1 MDADG
6 GDVVM
11 MDPATGEVLAVAS
24 RRRDGSARPS
34 AFTDTFEPGSVA
46 KIFTA
51 AALLALQRVAPAER
65 VSGEDGKY
73 RLGGRTITDE
83 EPLPVLTLA
92 DAIRVSSNI
101 ALVKFAARLAPA
113 EQYAVLRAW
122 GSGASRRSAP
132 PAGAPGRRRPP
143 AEWSGVSAGSLAMGY
158 EVPVT
163 PLQLA
168 VAYAALANDGVLLA
182 PTLIRDVRSPDGGVA
197 YRHRAEPVRRVV
209 RPEIAAALRALLRG
223 VVEGGT
229 GAEAALVNFPVAAKT
244 GTARRVVGGR
254 YAPGQYTASFAAL
267 FPADRA
273 QLVLVVKI
281 DDPRKGSYF
290 AAQTAAPVTRSVLE
304 QALAARTVALD
315 RARLSTAAPRAAAQ
329 PLDDDPGVVPYVVTW
344 PFRPDSV
351 PAMADVARW
360 RAVPDV
366 TGRPLR
372 EAVRALHRRGF
383 RVALKGWG
391 VAHHTWP
398 AAGDSAAAGPQ
409 VLVTDGR
416 RAAGVAAETWYGRPA
431 AKLDL
436 VGVTGTS
443 GKTTSVVL
451 ARHVLSALQ
460 PMGSIGTLGA
470 FDPAGEPVP
479 SEAGNLT
486 TPGPIDLQATLA
498 ALVARGARGATMEVS
513 SHSLDQGRVDGLVF
527 RAAIFTNLTR
537 EHLDYHKTLEQ
548 YFRAKAKLASYIA
561 ADGLEVINADDP
573 AWQRLPR
580 RRRRVTF
587 GERSGDVTA
596 QRLAAD
602 GSGSRFDLVT
612 PLGNAPVKLPL
623 LGRFNVTN
631 ALGVAACAWGLGVPP
646 EAIAERLSTAPQVP
660 GRMERIAT
668 RPCTILRDYSHK
680 PDALERALESVRD
693 LTAGRVILVFGA
705 GGDRD
710 RGKRASMG
718 EIAARLADVAIV
730 TSDNP
735 RTEDPERILDELEAG
750 MQGKPHHRRS
760 DRREAI
766 ALALELA
773 RPGDTMLL
781 AGKGHETYQI
791 VGSVKQPFDERAIV
805 RELGA
810 E

>member
-1 MDADG
+1 MADRVPRGRLDRDRALQLVARHGARARRAADPARQSRGPPRRPGAPHPRGRESRRAGAARPAARAAPAVGLRDHPAAAPAWRPALMAKPAVRLRAVEVVVGGALVCIAGRAAQLQLLEGRRWAEEARAQRTEHIALPARRGALTDRHGTPLALTQETYHVGVAANELRDPVKDVPRIARRLRLATAEVQRALRRRYAYFAGPYSVLDVQSLDAELQEIAQRALDAAIRRMDADG

-51 AALLALQRVAPAER
+51 AALLALQRVTPAER

-113 EQYAVLRAW
+113 EQYAMLRDF
-122 GSGASRRSAP
+122 GFGAFTGIEF
-132 PAGAPGRRRPP
+132 PAEATGRLRPP
-143 AEWSGVSAGSLAMGY
+143 AEWSGVSAGSLAMGS
-158 EVPVT
+158 EVSVT

-182 PTLIRDVRSPDGGVA
+182 PTLIRGVRGPAGGVA
-197 YRHRAEPVRRVV
+197 YRHRPEPVRRVV

-267 FPADRA
+267 FPADRP

-290 AAQTAAPVTRSVLE
+290 AAQTAAPVTRSMLE

-315 RARLSTAAPRAAAQ
+315 RARLSTAAPRAVAQ
-329 PLDDDPGVVPYVVTW
+329 PLDDDPGVVPYVVSW
-344 PFRPDSV
+344 PFRPDSS
-351 PAMADVARW
+351 PALADVAR

-398 AAGDSAAAGPQ
+398 AAGDSAA
-409 VLVTDGR
+409 V
-416 RAAGVAAETWYGRPA
+416 
-431 AKLDL
+431 
-436 VGVTGTS
+436 
-443 GKTTSVVL
+443 
-451 ARHVLSALQ
+451 
-460 PMGSIGTLGA
+460 
-470 FDPAGEPVP
+470 
-479 SEAGNLT
+479 
-486 TPGPIDLQATLA
+486 
-498 ALVARGARGATMEVS
+498 GATVT
-513 SHSLDQGRVDGLVF
+513 LF
-527 RAAIFTNLTR
+527 AA
-537 EHLDYHKTLEQ
+537 
-548 YFRAKAKLASYIA
+548 
-561 ADGLEVINADDP
+561 
-573 AWQRLPR
+573 PR
-580 RRRRVTF
+580 
-587 GERSGDVTA
+587 
-596 QRLAAD
+596 
-602 GSGSRFDLVT
+602 
-612 PLGNAPVKLPL
+612 P
-623 LGRFNVTN
+623 
-631 ALGVAACAWGLGVPP
+631 
-646 EAIAERLSTAPQVP
+646 
-660 GRMERIAT
+660 
-668 RPCTILRDYSHK
+668 
-680 PDALERALESVRD
+680 
-693 LTAGRVILVFGA
+693 
-705 GGDRD
+705 
-710 RGKRASMG
+710 
-718 EIAARLADVAIV
+718 
-730 TSDNP
+730 
-735 RTEDPERILDELEAG
+735 
-750 MQGKPHHRRS
+750 
-760 DRREAI
+760 
-766 ALALELA
+766 
-773 RPGDTMLL
+773 
-781 AGKGHETYQI
+781 
-791 VGSVKQPFDERAIV
+791 
-805 RELGA
+805 
-810 E
+810 